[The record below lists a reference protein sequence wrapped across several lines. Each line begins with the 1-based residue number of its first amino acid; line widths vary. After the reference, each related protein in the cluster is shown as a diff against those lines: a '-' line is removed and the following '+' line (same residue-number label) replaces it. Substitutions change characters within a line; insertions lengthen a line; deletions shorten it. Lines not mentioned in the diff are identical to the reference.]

1 MKNKFL
7 KIFVI
12 CLIIFLIVFTIL
24 FLYPEI
30 KENNSLKKENELKE
44 KILTEVSYNEKN
56 IIDALNK
63 LNNINITR
71 YKIITEQINTNNEQ
85 NQSNISDENSKSNN
99 ENKSDSQSGSGEN
112 QNNSSNNSQNTS
124 GENQNDSSNSE
135 SNIMKKYNVEYNNS
149 LTENNSKDIDW
160 DDIEYIYENIFTA
173 WQTMQVDLKTE
184 NVNEDSINKITS
196 NLNGIASSIL
206 NQNKEN
212 ALINYFN
219 LYSNICDVVK
229 YVSNDQNLMNLY
241 YAKLY
246 LLNSYILCESEKWDE
261 MYNSVSNAENYYK
274 NSYTENDNKNN
285 KQNEKI
291 IMSISNLKDSINL
304 KDKNIFYM
312 QYKNVIQL
320 LML

>member
-99 ENKSDSQSGSGEN
+99 ENKSDSQSGSGEK
-112 QNNSSNNSQNTS
+112 
-124 GENQNDSSNSE
+124 SE
-135 SNIMKKYNVEYNNS
+135 
-149 LTENNSKDIDW
+149 
-160 DDIEYIYENIFTA
+160 
-173 WQTMQVDLKTE
+173 
-184 NVNEDSINKITS
+184 
-196 NLNGIASSIL
+196 
-206 NQNKEN
+206 
-212 ALINYFN
+212 
-219 LYSNICDVVK
+219 
-229 YVSNDQNLMNLY
+229 
-241 YAKLY
+241 
-246 LLNSYILCESEKWDE
+246 
-261 MYNSVSNAENYYK
+261 
-274 NSYTENDNKNN
+274 
-285 KQNEKI
+285 
-291 IMSISNLKDSINL
+291 
-304 KDKNIFYM
+304 
-312 QYKNVIQL
+312 
-320 LML
+320 